1 MAFHWRNLPP
11 GQMEE
16 HFNPRFANPDAQ
28 DHIDRFTALSSDA
41 RQAIPGRYDLRYGE
55 REKQTLDLH
64 VPSSDT
70 TDAPLV
76 LFIHGGY
83 WRGLDKSDH
92 SFVVPPILATG
103 AIVAN
108 VNYDLCPQV
117 TLDVIVEEIAQA
129 VSYCHLNAAQW
140 GADADNLYLI
150 GHSAG
155 AHLAARML
163 LREWPQEQLADG
175 AIRGVAAIT
184 GVYEPEVIL
193 DVSVNEEAQISAD
206 TAARQNCLQQ
216 AFTTTANML
225 IAAGG
230 DEPEGWIGQSE
241 SFAAACIKAKL
252 RTQMLI
258 VPDTNHFTI
267 IEHAINPDEPLCA
280 AMFDL
285 WR

>member
-1 MAFHWRNLPP
+1 MPFTWRALPP
-11 GQMEE
+11 EQMEQ
-16 HFNPRFANPDAQ
+16 HFNPRVATPDAQ
-28 DHIDRFTALSSDA
+28 RLIDRFISRSVEA
-41 RQAIPGRYDLRYGE
+41 RQTIPGLYDLRYGE
-55 REKQTLDLH
+55 GEKQTLDLH
-64 VPSSDT
+64 IPKSCAP
-70 TDAPLV
+70 DAPLAI
-76 LFIHGGY
+76 FIHGGF

-92 SFVVPPILATG
+92 SFVVPPLLDTG
-103 AIVAN
+103 AIVVN

-117 TLDVIVEEIAQA
+117 TLDIIVEEIAQA
-129 VSYCHLNAAQW
+129 VSYCHHNAGQW
-140 GADADNLYLI
+140 GADPNNLYLI

-155 AHLAARML
+155 AHLAAQML
-163 LREWPQEQLADG
+163 LRTWPQQALAAD

-193 DVSVNEEAQISAD
+193 ELSVNQEAQVSAA
-206 TAARQNCLQQ
+206 TAARQNCLGRT
-216 AFTTTANML
+216 FTSSPIML
-225 IAAGG
+225 IAVGG

-241 SFAAACIKAKL
+241 SFATLCINAQL

-267 IEHAINPDEPLCA
+267 LEQAVSADEPLCT